1 MTLAIE
7 RPVVAMGPT
16 VPEADE
22 TCRTC
27 GTNEHTVFVS
37 TVRETVV
44 ELGEKP
50 GLEYSWQCQRC
61 PREWTTPVPMDYM
74 ACPAEFGWCTRHE
87 ADGRED
93 YHASDFIPV
102 TADRIG
108 YGGKNS
114 EALVVTATRSDMD
127 GVAGEP
133 VVFLLPEHPAASSVL
148 SDALGF
154 TPDRAREVAYALL
167 TAAAQASGVKP
178 AEDARPG
185 DRIVIDGRAHTVI
198 TVLADVGCCDGTG
211 ECGGQT
217 QIYTDLSEQVD
228 ECEPALIYEP
238 GQLIP
243 LERIS
248 LRPSINQP

>member
-74 ACPAEFGWCTRHE
+74 PCPAEFCWCTRHE

-93 YHASDFIPV
+93 YHAGDYIPV
-102 TADRIG
+102 VADRSG
-108 YGGKNS
+108 PR
-114 EALVVTATRSDMD
+114 EDADELLVVTATRSDVD

-133 VVFLLPEHPAASSVL
+133 KVFVLPEEPAAGSVL
-148 SDALGF
+148 GDALGF
-154 TPDRAREVAYALL
+154 TPERAREFAYALL
-167 TAAAQASGVKP
+167 LAAGQASGVKP
-178 AEDARPG
+178 VEDVRPG
-185 DRIVIDGRAHTVI
+185 DRIVVGGRVHTV
-198 TVLADVGCCDGTG
+198 TSVLAEAACCEGVGRCSALV
-211 ECGGQT
+211 
-217 QIYTDLSEQVD
+217 QIYTDLSEEKD
-228 ECEPALIYEP
+228 ETEPALVCNP
-238 GQLIP
+238 GQMIT
-243 LERIS
+243 LEATS
-248 LRPSINQP
+248 